1 MDRLDAMTAFVTAVE
16 RGSLAAAARELRKS
30 PAAITRAIAALEDH
44 LGSQLLRRTTRSLKL
59 TELGEQYIAACRRI
73 LGELAEAERAAA
85 GERVAPR
92 GLLAITAPIVLG
104 RMHVRPIAD
113 AFLAAHPEV
122 QVRLVLVDRVVHL
135 VDEGFDVAVR
145 IAHLPDSTLIAL
157 RAGEVRRVAC
167 ASPAYLERRAAPREP
182 AELAAHECI
191 AFSEL
196 AGETWSFASGDV
208 AITPR
213 LAVNTAD
220 AAIGSALAGRGITCV
235 LSYQVEA
242 ELRAGRLVS
251 VLDDHAPAALP
262 VHLVYAGGS
271 VLAAKVRAFV
281 DFALPRLRK
290 ALATV
295 SPRGADDA

>member
-16 RGSLAAAARELRKS
+16 RGSLAAAARELRRS

-59 TELGEQYIAACRRI
+59 TELGEQYITACRRI
-73 LGELAEAERAAA
+73 LSDLAEAERAAA
-85 GERVAPR
+85 GEHTAPR

-104 RMHVRPIAD
+104 RMHVRPIVD
-113 AFLAAHPEV
+113 AFLAAQPEV
-122 QVRLVLVDRVVHL
+122 QVRLVLVDRLVPL

-145 IAHLPDSTLIAL
+145 IAHLPDSSLIAL
-157 RAGEVRRVAC
+157 RAGGVRRVAC
-167 ASPAYLERRAAPREP
+167 ASPAYLKRRPAPREP

-196 AGETWSFASGDV
+196 GGETWSFASGDV

-220 AAIGSALAGRGITCV
+220 AAIGSALAGGGITCV
-235 LSYQVEA
+235 LSYQVES
-242 ELRAGRLVS
+242 ELRAGRLVA
-251 VLDDHAPAALP
+251 VLDEHAPAALP
-262 VHLVYAGGS
+262 VHVVYTGWS

-295 SPRGADDA
+295 STRGADDA